1 MRLNRL
7 NWKDWGALHGVRCV
21 SSSVFCGY
29 GLRVRG
35 ARLLL
40 TLSLRDKNKD
50 KSKNTESQLLTG
62 SLHIKC

>member
-1 MRLNRL
+1 
-7 NWKDWGALHGVRCV
+7 
-21 SSSVFCGY
+21 
-29 GLRVRG
+29 VRG

-50 KSKNTESQLLTG
+50 KSKNTESQLLTR